1 MLPDLIPDGTKKSN
15 SRVPFTSTPEKT
27 TMSTQPEVR
36 YSLVIPAYN
45 EENRITP
52 LFEAISSFDGELIV
66 VCDGTDSTAG
76 VVDRIAARREDLII
90 RCLRF
95 ETRLGKGGGVLA
107 GLAAAQAPFVGY
119 FDADGSTTI
128 DEMKSLFEKL
138 GDRDGLI
145 GSRWVPGS
153 TLQVR
158 QSIFRRVES
167 RAFNLL
173 IRTLFGLQFNDTQCG
188 AKVFKKAAVDKVLP
202 AMRSRG
208 FEFDV
213 ELLWRMKAAG
223 FRVAETPIVWQNK
236 GDSRVRKSDM
246 IRMLAGLVALRLGPG
261 TV

>member
-1 MLPDLIPDGTKKSN
+1 
-15 SRVPFTSTPEKT
+15 
-27 TMSTQPEVR
+27 MSTQPEVQ

-52 LFEAISSFDGELIV
+52 LFDAISSFDGELIV
-66 VCDGTDSTAG
+66 VCDGTDTTAE
-76 VVDRIAARREDLII
+76 VVNQIASRRRDLTIM
-90 RCLRF
+90 CLRF

-107 GLAAAQAPFVGY
+107 GLAAARAPFVGY

-128 DEMKSLFEKL
+128 DEMKRLFEEL

-153 TLQVR
+153 TLHVR
-158 QSIFRRVES
+158 QSIFRRIES

-173 IRTLFGLQFNDTQCG
+173 IRLLFGLEFNDTQCG
-188 AKVFKKAAVDKVLP
+188 AKVFTKTAVDKVLP

-213 ELLWRMKAAG
+213 ELLWRMKTAG

-246 IRMLAGLVALRLGPG
+246 IRMLAGLVALRTSPG
-261 TV
+261 NI